1 MEDEHG
7 YLEQIR
13 QALYGLDTSLTS
25 PTASI
30 SSKKTTNSK
39 AGGGGGGGDGATAAN
54 RTVHTSAGDGMSSS
68 SGKASLDSDEE
79 GPDEMKKKV

>member
-30 SSKKTTNSK
+30 LSKKTTNSK
-39 AGGGGGGGDGATAAN
+39 AGGGGDGATAAN
-54 RTVHTSAGDGMSSS
+54 RTVHASAGDGMSSFS
-68 SGKASLDSDEE
+68 SKTSLDSDEE
-79 GPDEMKKKV
+79 GPDEMKKEV